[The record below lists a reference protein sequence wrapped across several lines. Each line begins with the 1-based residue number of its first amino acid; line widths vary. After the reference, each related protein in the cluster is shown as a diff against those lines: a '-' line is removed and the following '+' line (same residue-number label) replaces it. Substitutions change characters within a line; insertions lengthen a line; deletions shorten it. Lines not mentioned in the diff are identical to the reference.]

1 MGREKTSVP
10 KSLSWKSSKI
20 WSQTKDAPKG
30 GGLTLHG
37 VEWQDTKYLFLTNQ
51 NLSQALVLQKRETF
65 HGLPTR
71 SYSPAHFPH
80 EIPLCIFPL
89 SDTQLGTWH
98 SMFVWQT
105 QRRLG
110 SQTPITDSGCTGP
123 AIASLVGLSIMRPSH
138 ARCCPSPH
146 TVLGSWFWKE
156 QYDSKVSCGPVTQS
170 GELHWGLQSIIKY
183 SIQKL
188 FPITWDN
195 WIWLD

>member
-1 MGREKTSVP
+1 MSQKVSHGNPLRSDLKQRTLQREVAWLFMALSGRTQSIYSSPIKTWVRHSCYRKEK
-10 KSLSWKSSKI
+10 
-20 WSQTKDAPKG
+20 
-30 GGLTLHG
+30 
-37 VEWQDTKYLFLTNQ
+37 LFM
-51 NLSQALVLQKRETF
+51 AYA
-65 HGLPTR
+65 TR